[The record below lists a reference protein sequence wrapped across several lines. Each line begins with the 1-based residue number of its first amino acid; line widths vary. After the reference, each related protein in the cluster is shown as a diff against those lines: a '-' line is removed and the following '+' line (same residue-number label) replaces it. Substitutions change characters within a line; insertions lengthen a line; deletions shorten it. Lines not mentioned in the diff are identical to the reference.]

1 MSLSSKKSSSGM
13 QTRSVSNRHVRFR
26 PLSKKEA
33 ALALAGLAFLLVGL
47 WLPQRISV
55 STSPSLQHRVF
66 FLSPVPATDRIKTGD
81 YLVFRHQGV
90 SQRETGLNKEND
102 RFIKMVGC
110 NPGDTLTTFAGSFS
124 CQGVILGT
132 ALTKDG
138 KGNIL
143 PRFSFNGAV
152 PPNKYF
158 MIGEH
163 SRSYDSRYFG
173 FIDTS
178 DILYKAVPLW

>member
-1 MSLSSKKSSSGM
+1 MP
-13 QTRSVSNRHVRFR
+13 TRSASNRQISLR

-33 ALALAGLAFLLVGL
+33 ALLLAGLAFLLVGL

-66 FLSPVPATDRIKTGD
+66 FLSPVPATGRIKAGEC
-81 YLVFRHQGV
+81 LVFRHQGV
-90 SQRETGLNKEND
+90 SQRETGLNTEND

-110 NPGDTLTTFAGSFS
+110 SPGDKLTTFAESFS
-124 CQGVILGT
+124 CQGVFLGT

-138 KGNIL
+138 QGNIL

-158 MIGEH
+158 MIGQH

-173 FIDTS
+173 FIDAR